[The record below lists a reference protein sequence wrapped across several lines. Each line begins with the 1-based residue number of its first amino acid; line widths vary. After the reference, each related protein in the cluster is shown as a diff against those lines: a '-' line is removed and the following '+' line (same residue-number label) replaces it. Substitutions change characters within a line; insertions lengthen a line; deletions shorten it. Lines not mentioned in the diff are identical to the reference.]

1 MAQSPDWKQLLE
13 AGMQFTEMRR
23 AQARRVAADLVAQ
36 GQLAR
41 DQVQSAVDEILE
53 MSRRRTDELREMV
66 RSEVQRQLGGLGLAT
81 KDDLA
86 RLERKLAKA
95 PAKAAAKKS
104 PAKAASGAARKK
116 PAKKP
121 AGAAAKKAG

>member
-1 MAQSPDWKQLLE
+1 MAQTPDWKQLLE

-23 AQARRVAADLVAQ
+23 AQARRVATDLVAQ

-41 DQVQSAVDEILE
+41 DQVQTAVDEILE
-53 MSRRRTDELREMV
+53 MSRRRTEDLREMV

-86 RLERKLAKA
+86 RLERKLAK
-95 PAKAAAKKS
+95 S
-104 PAKAASGAARKK
+104 PAKAPAKKATAAPKAAKKKAARKS
-116 PAKKP
+116 P
-121 AGAAAKKAG
+121 GAAVKKVG